1 MTQLDENVS
10 RFMQAQNK
18 ARKLIQM
25 DSKGTLDSYKNKA
38 MQEGRMSY
46 NSNGEVTITPSSTSN
61 YNTQS
66 FQGVPQMSSSNSK
79 LPKEILESFK
89 TQPSVGMGMI
99 SEGSVLDVVNN
110 MSNNQ
115 LFEEKHSVHEQVPMS
130 SQSNVVNSSTVDYSM
145 IKMIVE
151 DCMKKYMSALKKSVL
166 NEQRGNN
173 NGTLQAM
180 KIGDKFSF
188 ITNTGDLYEA
198 ELKFIKNIK
207 TKKSGN

>member
-1 MTQLDENVS
+1 MAQLDENVS

-46 NSNGEVTITPSSTSN
+46 NSNGEVTITTSSTSN

-151 DCMKKYMSALKKSVL
+151 DCMKKYMSALKKSML
-166 NEQRGNN
+166 NEQKENN

>member
-1 MTQLDENVS
+1 
-10 RFMQAQNK
+10 
-18 ARKLIQM
+18 M

-89 TQPSVGMGMI
+89 TQPSVGMGMM

-130 SQSNVVNSSTVDYSM
+130 PQSNVVNSSTVDYSM

-166 NEQRGNN
+166 NEQKENN